1 MSEKVKPTD
10 SDCLSDSEIEA
21 TGLRY
26 CNRPDKKVKPK
37 QRRRRVNTKKMA
49 QFMVV
54 VAVDGYAPVG
64 KIEVDLKKCAIYE
77 LQEASE

>member
-1 MSEKVKPTD
+1 MKKE
-10 SDCLSDSEIEA
+10 
-21 TGLRY
+21 
-26 CNRPDKKVKPK
+26 KVKPK

-64 KIEVDLKKCAIYE
+64 TIEVDLKKCAIYE
-77 LQEASE
+77 LQEGDEA